1 MEETMTEQLIP
12 DDLPDDVSWGF
23 TRAGLLYVR
32 HHFHW
37 IAVTKGFARSNLA
50 KHWPGLVWNDLMHT
64 LNAAKVW
71 KSDPSHF
78 SGKDL
83 KPQVKEFHILHDGT
97 FRVIRFTDVVP
108 SASVGEVNPDRDFG
122 GGFNIEI
129 TPELLGTDEGRRN
142 LARAIIEGLRP
153 RKSPPPT

>member
-1 MEETMTEQLIP
+1 MEETMTEHLIP
-12 DDLPDDVSWGF
+12 DNLPDDVSWGF

-50 KHWPGLVWNDLMHT
+50 KHWPGLVWNDLMHA

-83 KPQVKEFHILHDGT
+83 KPQVKEFHLLYDGT
-97 FRVIRFTDVVP
+97 FRVIRFTDDAP
-108 SASVGEVNPDRDFG
+108 TPAPDPQPIG
-122 GGFNIEI
+122 GGVTVELR
-129 TPELLGTDEGRRN
+129 PELLNTSEGRRN
-142 LARAIIEGLRP
+142 LARTIIEGLRP
-153 RKSPPPT
+153 HKSPPPT